1 MVNYHLKLIIDIEVL
16 LLFVCGEKENPRLM
30 IFFNGTKQQNDHLR
44 VIDIFLIIIFK
55 ILLVCRKKK
64 YPFFQIQILNPM
76 AAPVNSV
83 FFLLQDH

>member
-44 VIDIFLIIIFK
+44 VIDIFLILIFK
-55 ILLVCRKKK
+55 FLLVCRKK
-64 YPFFQIQILNPM
+64 YLFFQIQILNPM